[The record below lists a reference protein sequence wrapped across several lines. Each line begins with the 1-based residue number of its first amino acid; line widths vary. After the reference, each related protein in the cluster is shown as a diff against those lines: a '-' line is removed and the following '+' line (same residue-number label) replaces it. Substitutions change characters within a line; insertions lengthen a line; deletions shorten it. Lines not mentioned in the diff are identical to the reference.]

1 MEVPS
6 RFTDME
12 FNNRRDYGREENFTN
27 DINASSILSI
37 VAHNTLNPQI
47 TIKHVDCEIVDNE
60 VIENDEY
67 SESIIMV
74 GLGDLDFL
82 ITSLQ
87 AIQFLQ
93 REKRNQKWRESNND

>member
-1 MEVPS
+1 
-6 RFTDME
+6 
-12 FNNRRDYGREENFTN
+12 
-27 DINASSILSI
+27 
-37 VAHNTLNPQI
+37 
-47 TIKHVDCEIVDNE
+47 VDNE